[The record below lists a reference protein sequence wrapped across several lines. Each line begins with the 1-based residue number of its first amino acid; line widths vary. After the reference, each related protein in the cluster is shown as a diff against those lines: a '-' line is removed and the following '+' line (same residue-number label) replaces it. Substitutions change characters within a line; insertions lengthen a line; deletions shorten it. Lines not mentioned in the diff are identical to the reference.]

1 MGQHGFFG
9 SGYNNLPPGEVTTGR
24 FGRMFPKL
32 PPLATTQDKLDQ
44 LGAAMVDIGL
54 PVTDANGNPVLDP
67 QGKPIHRDNP
77 VGDNPTIPAGYTY
90 FGQFVDHDITFDIT
104 SLTDKIDDPREIENF
119 RTPGLDLDSVYG
131 TGPSVQPYLY
141 DPASGPK
148 AKFLLGKTVKTPTK
162 RPGEEIEEKPND
174 LPRAQS
180 KVALLGD
187 PRNDE
192 NLIVA
197 QMHVAFLKFHNKL
210 VDKLGS
216 FEEAR
221 KTVVWHYQWI
231 VLNDFLR
238 RILDTDQLD
247 EVLYKGRHF
256 YRYQKYPFI
265 PIEFS
270 VAAYRLGH
278 SMVRAVYDY
287 NRVFTLHN
295 ISTDSK
301 LTEATLE
308 LLFAFTQ
315 KSDSAPDQGPGLR
328 PTLPSNW
335 IIDWR
340 RFFELEGTKP
350 GSVGLSRKLDPY
362 LAEPLANLPNVPA
375 PSSLAVRNLR
385 RGLKLGLP
393 SGQRVAKYMGLHAL
407 SPAEIAASGPDGA
420 KAKELGFDVETPLWY
435 YILKEAQIRGK
446 GERLGEVGS
455 RIVAEVFVGLLE
467 GDKGSYL
474 SSEPDWQ
481 PTLGKVPGR
490 FTMADLLDFVGDVNP
505 IGD

>member
-9 SGYNNLPPGEVTTGR
+9 SGYNLPRGEEKTGR

-32 PPLATTQDKLDQ
+32 PPLETTEEKLDK
-44 LGAAMVDIGL
+44 LGAAMVDVGL
-54 PVTDANGNPVLDP
+54 PVLDETGNPKIGRD
-67 QGKPIHRDNP
+67 GKPIHKDDP
-77 VGDNPTIPAGYTY
+77 KGDNPTIPAGYTY
-90 FGQFVDHDITFDIT
+90 FGQFVDHDITLDIT
-104 SLTDKIDDPREIENF
+104 SLTDKQNDPREIENF
-119 RTPGLDLDSVYG
+119 RTPGLDLDSLYG
-131 TGPSVQPYLY
+131 AGPSVQPYLY
-141 DPASGPK
+141 DPTSEPRG
-148 AKFLLGKTVKTPTK
+148 KFLIGETTQSGTR
-162 RPGEEIEEKPND
+162 RPGEVIGVKPND
-174 LPRAQS
+174 LPRAFS
-180 KVALLGD
+180 KVALIGD

-197 QMHVAFLKFHNKL
+197 QMHLAFLKFHNKL

-238 RILDTDQLD
+238 RILDTKQLD
-247 EVLYKGRHF
+247 EVLNKGRHF
-256 YRYQKYPFI
+256 YRFRQYPFI
-265 PIEFS
+265 PVEFS

-315 KSDSAPDQGPGLR
+315 KSDSDPNGGPGLN

-340 RFFELEGTKP
+340 RFFELEGVKKED
-350 GSVGLSRKLDPY
+350 VGLSRKLDPY
-362 LAEPLANLPNVPA
+362 LAEPLTNLPNVPP
-375 PSSLAVRNLR
+375 PSSLAIRNLR

-393 SGQRVAKYMGLHAL
+393 SGQRVAKSMGLCPL
-407 SPAEIAASGPDGA
+407 SPKDIATSGSDGA
-420 KAKELGFDVETPLWY
+420 VAKELGFDVETPLWY
-435 YILKEAQIRGK
+435 YILKEAQIKGK

-467 GDKGSYL
+467 ADKTSFL
-474 SSEPDWQ
+474 VSNPNWQ

-490 FTMADLLDFVGDVNP
+490 FTLADLLDFVGDQNP
-505 IGD
+505 IGN